1 MINYGY
7 IQWLYSMV
15 YSMVIPSQWYNQW
28 RRAGLSERPSFRS
41 GAPSSDE
48 SMRLGSTGQM
58 SFRDGQDI
66 LFSCLKHRENHG
78 KTMGKWWFI
87 WWMGNHQLLLGG
99 DWNHGILNDF
109 PQSMGMSSSQ
119 LTNTPSFFTWV
130 ETNHQPAIF
139 MGCSWLLMDLRMDFI
154 MIRRDLTSKCTGDIH
169 GNYHIH
175 ILWMEEILHQ
185 LVTIGQESSDDI
197 PAGNSTWLTD

>member
-7 IQWLYSMV
+7 IQWY
-15 YSMVIPSQWYNQW
+15 IQWWYLANGIINDVELVFLKGLLFAPGH
-28 RRAGLSERPSFRS
+28 RRRTNPCASVVPGRWVFEM
-41 GAPSSDE
+41 GK
-48 SMRLGSTGQM
+48 
-58 SFRDGQDI
+58 I
-66 LFSCLKHRENHG
+66 YFSAAWNIG
-78 KTMGKWWFI
+78 KTMEKWWFI